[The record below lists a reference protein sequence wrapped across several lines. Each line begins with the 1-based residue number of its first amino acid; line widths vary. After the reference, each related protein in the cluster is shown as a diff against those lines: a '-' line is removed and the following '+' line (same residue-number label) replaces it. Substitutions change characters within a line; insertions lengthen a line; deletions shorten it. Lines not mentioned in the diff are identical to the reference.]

1 MITITLEIEDSTY
14 KKIVSAAKIRLL
26 AQGQVIDIMHALSIK
41 VAKAEDGETVY
52 IGPTDRGDG
61 ALE

>member
-1 MITITLEIEDSTY
+1 VVTITLEIADRTY
-14 KKIVSAAKIRLL
+14 KKIVRAAKIKLL
-26 AQGQVIDIMHALSIK
+26 AQGEVIDIMHALSIK

-61 ALE
+61 AIE

>member
-1 MITITLEIEDSTY
+1 VVTITLEIEDSTY
-14 KKIVSAAKIRLL
+14 KKIVRAAKIRLL
-26 AQGQVIDIMHALSIK
+26 AQGYVADIMHALSIK
-41 VAKAEDGETVY
+41 VSKAEDGETVY